1 MIDFKAKPLFI
12 LEMANNHMGDV
23 NHGIKILR
31 EFQEVTKDFDFNFS
45 FKLQHRDI
53 SFIHPEYRNRKDIK
67 QIKRFTET
75 KLSKEHFKMLKDEL
89 VKFGFISM
97 CSPWDEQ
104 SVDLMEEL
112 DFDIIKIASCSF
124 IDWPLLERVA
134 KSNIPIIAST
144 AGVALEEIDKVVA
157 FFEHRNKNFCLMHCI
172 AAYPTQKEQLQLN
185 QINLLQKR
193 YPNVVIGFSS
203 HESPDNF
210 DAVKIAVGKRVT
222 VFERH
227 VGVPTSEYKL
237 NDYSS
242 TPDQV
247 KKWLI
252 AAKEAYGMCGIENA
266 RIETT
271 EKEKS
276 DLIPLFRGVFASQ
289 KITKGEKITLN
300 NTFFALPNIPNQI
313 LARNMSKYSEF
324 TATTDIEKD
333 KPIMTD
339 GVETKYLREKVLKII
354 SNLKN
359 MLRKSKTY
367 LPSQVDME
375 ISSHYGINRFE
386 EWGAVLIKVV
396 NRKYCKMLLVMFP
409 GQNYPMHYH
418 KLKEE
423 SLHILHGDLTMN
435 FENEKKKLTVGEIIT
450 IKSGLNHSFNTE
462 NGVIIEEIS
471 TTYHKGDSYYKDK
484 TIRDNK
490 DRKLELTYWINN

>member
-1 MIDFKAKPLFI
+1 MINFKARPLFI

-23 NHGIKILR
+23 NHGIRILQ
-31 EFQEVTKDFDFNFS
+31 EFHKVTKDFDFNFS
-45 FKLQHRDI
+45 FKLQHRDT
-53 SFIHPEYRNRKDIK
+53 SFIHPEYCNRKDMK
-67 QIKRFTET
+67 YIKRFTET
-75 KLSKEHFKMLKDEL
+75 RLSKENFKVLKDEM
-89 VKFGFISM
+89 VKLGYISM

-112 DFDIIKIASCSF
+112 GFDIIKIASCSF

-134 KSNIPIIAST
+134 KSSMPIVAST

-172 AAYPTQKEQLQLN
+172 AAYPTKREQLQLN
-185 QINLLQKR
+185 QIDLLQKR
-193 YPNVVIGFSS
+193 YPNITIGYST

-210 DAVKIAVGKRVT
+210 DAIKIVVGKGVT

-227 VGVPTSEYKL
+227 VGVPTSKYKL

-242 TPDQV
+242 TPDQI
-247 KKWLI
+247 KEWLI
-252 AAKEAYGMCGIENA
+252 TAKGAYEMCGIENA
-266 RIETT
+266 RIEIT
-271 EKEKS
+271 EKEKA

-289 KITKGEKITLN
+289 KIVKGKRIDLDN
-300 NTFFALPNIPNQI
+300 VFFAMPNIPNQI
-313 LARNMSKYSEF
+313 LARDMSKYTEF
-324 TATTDIEKD
+324 TAKTDIEKN

-339 GVETKYLREKVLKII
+339 DIVTKYLREKVQRII

-359 MLRKSKTY
+359 MLKKSKTY

-375 ISSHYGINRFE
+375 ISSHYGINHFE

-396 NRKYCKMLLVMFP
+396 NREYCKMLLVMFP
-409 GQNYPMHYH
+409 GQNYPVHYH

-435 FENEKKKLTVGEIIT
+435 FEDEKKKLKEGDIIT
-450 IKSGLNHSFNTE
+450 IKRGLNHSFNTK

-471 TTYHKGDSYYKDK
+471 TTYFKGDSYYEDK
-484 TIRDNK
+484 AISDNK
-490 DRKLELTYWINN
+490 DRKLELTYWVDD